1 MVIQTNKYLDL
12 EGLSLYDEQIKAWS
26 NTAAQIGFKTVLKT
40 TDGNKIRFYTKP
52 NATLTDTDYVEIELN
67 SADMQDQL
75 DKLAA
80 KVGATWDSTTKQYTL
95 PLSNAFGSDITTAVA
110 AINDLKTLLDTV
122 NGADNVDG
130 SFRKEVKD
138 AVEALDSTAG
148 IASVSNNVVTIKNG
162 LTEADGIVT
171 NNSGADIV
179 LEEVAYTGAAAD
191 VSVADAN
198 NYFKAT
204 TAEGVFK
211 ELAEDLADAINAG
224 KVIVEEGGESGNIL
238 KSYSF
243 YQGVLTTDTPEQKAA
258 KKLTTVNIPKDFLVK
273 SATVKTVEKKDEPYK
288 GAQVGDKY
296 IDFVINTKEGSGI
309 TDQHIYVAINDL
321 IHPISGATGTEVTVT
336 VSETNEI
343 SATINTI
350 NAAKINYVSGSE
362 TVEAALT
369 RIDGAVSVTGSIA
382 EKIDTKVK
390 TLDTLSDV
398 AIATKDAGTGSGAS
412 KTSDVTT
419 FAGGVSE
426 TDGIIGA
433 GSADNVQFQSISG
446 AEITGLFTNSANS

>member
-1 MVIQTNKYLDL
+1 MAIQTNKYLDL
-12 EGLSLYDEQIKAWS
+12 EGLSLYNQQIEAWS
-26 NTAAQIGFKTVLKT
+26 NTAAQLGYKTVLKT
-40 TDGNKIRFYTKP
+40 DDGNKIRFYTKP
-52 NATLTDTDYVEIELN
+52 NATITDTGYVEIELN

-95 PLSNAFGSDITTAVA
+95 PLSNAFDSDITTAVA

-122 NGADNVDG
+122 NGANNVTG

-191 VSVADAN
+191 VSVADADG
-198 NYFKAT
+198 YFEAT

-211 ELAEDLADAINAG
+211 ELAEDLADAIDASKVNVIEAG
-224 KVIVEEGGESGNIL
+224 ASGDIL

-243 YQGVLTTDTPEQKAA
+243 YQGLDDPAVAEPSKLITTI
-258 KKLTTVNIPKDFLVK
+258 NIPKDYLVK
-273 SATVKTVEKKDEPYK
+273 SATVETVAVADQPYE
-288 GAQVGDKY
+288 GAKVGDKY
-296 IDFVINTKEGSGI
+296 IDFVINTKDGAGTGTPS
-309 TDQHIYVAINDL
+309 HIYIPVNDL
-321 IHPISGATGTEVTVT
+321 IHPISGSTGTEVTVA
-336 VSETNEI
+336 VSATNQI

-390 TLDTLSDV
+390 TLDTDSDV
-398 AIATKDAGTGSGAS
+398 AIATKTAGTGSGAT

-433 GSADNVQFQSISG
+433 GSGDNVQFQSISG
-446 AEITGLFTNSANS
+446 AEITGLFTNS